1 MARSRESDCAMG
13 DHTVQSLQP
22 RGVGQLRKDRVI
34 LPPVSR
40 SAAFLVGIVAFV
52 AFAGLYALSW
62 IAAFAFLALWLA
74 ATVLYRRRHRP

>member
-1 MARSRESDCAMG
+1 M
-13 DHTVQSLQP
+13 
-22 RGVGQLRKDRVI
+22 LRTGRVI
-34 LPPVSR
+34 LAPVSR

-74 ATVLYRRRHRP
+74 ATILYRRRHRP

>member
-1 MARSRESDCAMG
+1 VKPPTGDARVGRRETSAA
-13 DHTVQSLQP
+13 QSAT
-22 RGVGQLRKDRVI
+22 LRIKRVI

>member
-1 MARSRESDCAMG
+1 
-13 DHTVQSLQP
+13 
-22 RGVGQLRKDRVI
+22 
-34 LPPVSR
+34 VSR

-74 ATVLYRRRHRP
+74 ATVLYRRRHRRWGEGVVVEAAPAQSWRRSRGRCRCHAKPSH

>member
-1 MARSRESDCAMG
+1 MADRD
-13 DHTVQSLQP
+13 P
-22 RGVGQLRKDRVI
+22 QLAFFGGWEARPSGVI
-34 LPPVSR
+34 LPSVSR

-62 IAAFAFLALWLA
+62 IAAFAFLALWLV

>member
-1 MARSRESDCAMG
+1 M
-13 DHTVQSLQP
+13 
-22 RGVGQLRKDRVI
+22 
-34 LPPVSR
+34 SR